1 VFEESVPE
9 IGARDVGAID
19 SLDAYLLEIGR
30 TRLLTKDEEQ
40 HLARQIEAGDEAARR
55 RMIEANLRLV
65 VSIAKRYR
73 GQGVPFLDLIQDGTV
88 GLIRAVEKFDWRR
101 DLKFSTYATWWIR
114 QAVQRS
120 IHTHGRT
127 IRIPV
132 HTAEDMLRVRRA
144 RIRLEPVLGREPDA
158 RELAAATGVPEAK
171 IERLHQY
178 DRMTYD
184 RMTISMESADDHE
197 ATLADRPQEES
208 VESDFLSEEQH
219 RLVSEAL
226 GVLPERERFIV
237 AMRFGLDGS
246 APRSAESIGS
256 ELRLSKERVREIEA
270 AALKAL
276 RGFRPLVEWRHAAA

>member
-1 VFEESVPE
+1 VLDDWAPDF
-9 IGARDVGAID
+9 GTNDGGAID

-30 TRLLTKDEEQ
+30 TRLLTKEEEQ
-40 HLARQIEAGDEAARR
+40 LLARRIEVGDEAARR

-101 DLKFSTYATWWIR
+101 NLKFSTYATWWIR

-158 RELAAATGVPEAK
+158 QELATATGLPEEK
-171 IERLHQY
+171 IHRLRQF
-178 DRMTYD
+178 DRMTA
-184 RMTISMESADDHE
+184 SMESADDHE
-197 ATLADRPQEES
+197 STMADRPQEES
-208 VESDFLSEEQH
+208 LEGDLMSTEQH
-219 RLVSEAL
+219 RLVAEAL
-226 GVLPERERFIV
+226 SVLPERERFIV

-246 APRSAESIGS
+246 EPRSAESIGS

>member
-1 VFEESVPE
+1 VLDDSAPDT
-9 IGARDVGAID
+9 GASEGGTID

-40 HLARQIEAGDEAARR
+40 FLARRIEEGDDAARR

-127 IRIPV
+127 IRVPV

-144 RIRLEPVLGREPDA
+144 RIQLEPVLGRDPDVD
-158 RELAAATGVPEAK
+158 ELAAATGVPAEK
-171 IERLHQY
+171 VKRLQQF
-178 DRMTYD
+178 DRMTL
-184 RMTISMESADDHE
+184 TMESTDDHE
-197 ATLADRPQEES
+197 ATMADQDQEES
-208 VESDFLSEEQH
+208 LEDGLLTSEQH
-219 RLVSEAL
+219 RLVAEAL
-226 GVLPERERFIV
+226 RVLPERERFVV
-237 AMRFGLDGS
+237 AMRYGLEGGS
-246 APRSAESIGS
+246 PRSAESIGS

>member
-1 VFEESVPE
+1 VLDESVPA
-9 IGARDVGAID
+9 IGANDGGSVD

-30 TRLLTKDEEQ
+30 TRLLTKEEEQ
-40 HLARQIEAGDEAARR
+40 LLARRIEAGDEAARR

-158 RELAAATGVPEAK
+158 RELAAATGVPEEK
-171 IERLHQY
+171 IQRLHQF
-178 DRMTYD
+178 DRMTL
-184 RMTISMESADDHE
+184 SMDSTDDHE
-197 ATLADRPQEES
+197 ATMADRPQEES
-208 VESDFLSEEQH
+208 LEGDFISSEQH
-219 RLVSEAL
+219 RMVEEAL
-226 GVLPERERFIV
+226 RVLPERERFVV

-270 AALKAL
+270 AALKSL

>member
-1 VFEESVPE
+1 VLDDWAPDF
-9 IGARDVGAID
+9 GANDGGAID

-30 TRLLTKDEEQ
+30 TRLLTKEEEQ
-40 HLARQIEAGDEAARR
+40 LLARRIEVGDEAARR

-88 GLIRAVEKFDWRR
+88 GLIRAVEKFEWRR
-101 DLKFSTYATWWIR
+101 NLKFSTYATWWIR

-158 RELAAATGVPEAK
+158 RELATATGVPEEK
-171 IERLHQY
+171 IHRLRQF
-178 DRMTYD
+178 DRMTA
-184 RMTISMESADDHE
+184 SMESADDHE
-197 ATLADRPQEES
+197 ATMADRPQEES
-208 VESDFLSEEQH
+208 LEGDLMSTEQH
-219 RLVSEAL
+219 RLVGEAL
-226 GVLPERERFIV
+226 SVLPERERFIV

-246 APRSAESIGS
+246 EPRSAESIGS

-270 AALKAL
+270 AALKSL